1 MFFGTLFRHNLSEMR
16 RGLDTSSIPKL
27 IKVRAKL
34 IIAIQNPVGT
44 NVHHDSV
51 SNARSLLAQYRLVPH
66 VTFEIFSGEIFGLV
80 GESGSGKS
88 TVVQAMMRILP
99 PPAIISKGE
108 VIINNEDIL
117 ASSSL
122 DVVGM
127 RWKKISIVMQSA
139 LNALNPVLS
148 IREQIHD
155 VLKTH
160 KNLIGLDADERAKE
174 LLSLVEI
181 DHDRLDSFP
190 HQLSGGMKQRI
201 VIAIALA
208 IMPPIIIMDEPTTAL
223 DVIVER
229 EIIAKII
236 DLRKKLGFTI
246 LFITHDL
253 NLLLEFADRLAIM
266 KNGEIVELDK
276 VENINAGGKH
286 PYTKKLIGSIPS
298 ASGKRQKGLLSKP
311 KSLNLSKNPILEV
324 RNLKKVFQSPGFFNK
339 NKLIAVNDVSFKIHK
354 GEIVGLVGESGSG
367 KSTVAK
373 LVTRLIRPSEGSIY
387 LNGENKKVTESRNVP
402 LQYRKDVQ
410 MVFQDP
416 FGSLNSIHTVYHHLS
431 RPLYRH
437 RLKDEVTMLPYI
449 IDLLEKVG
457 LSPGEKFAEK
467 FPHEMSGGERQ
478 RVAIARALSLEPK
491 IVVADEPTSML
502 DVSIRMEVL
511 EIFAK
516 MRIENNLTVLFITHD
531 LASARYLADR
541 IIVLKNGKIIEEN
554 NSEKLIQNPKEDYTK
569 QLVNAASPGW
579 LNQITK

>member
-1 MFFGTLFRHNLSEMR
+1 MNKPVINIKNLNV
-16 RGLDTSSIPKL
+16 DYITDKNPINA
-27 IKVRAKL
+27 VR
-34 IIAIQNPVGT
+34 
-44 NVHHDSV
+44 D
-51 SNARSLLAQYRLVPH
+51 

-160 KNLIGLDADERAKE
+160 KNLIGIDADERAKE

-266 KNGEIVELDK
+266 KNGEIVELDR
-276 VENINAGGKH
+276 VENIHAG
-286 PYTKKLIGSIPS
+286 
-298 ASGKRQKGLLSKP
+298 
-311 KSLNLSKNPILEV
+311 
-324 RNLKKVFQSPGFFNK
+324 
-339 NKLIAVNDVSFKIHK
+339 
-354 GEIVGLVGESGSG
+354 
-367 KSTVAK
+367 
-373 LVTRLIRPSEGSIY
+373 
-387 LNGENKKVTESRNVP
+387 
-402 LQYRKDVQ
+402 
-410 MVFQDP
+410 
-416 FGSLNSIHTVYHHLS
+416 
-431 RPLYRH
+431 
-437 RLKDEVTMLPYI
+437 
-449 IDLLEKVG
+449 
-457 LSPGEKFAEK
+457 
-467 FPHEMSGGERQ
+467 
-478 RVAIARALSLEPK
+478 
-491 IVVADEPTSML
+491 
-502 DVSIRMEVL
+502 
-511 EIFAK
+511 
-516 MRIENNLTVLFITHD
+516 
-531 LASARYLADR
+531 
-541 IIVLKNGKIIEEN
+541 
-554 NSEKLIQNPKEDYTK
+554 
-569 QLVNAASPGW
+569 
-579 LNQITK
+579 

>member
-1 MFFGTLFRHNLSEMR
+1 MNKPVINIKNLNV
-16 RGLDTSSIPKL
+16 DYITDKNPINA
-27 IKVRAKL
+27 VR
-34 IIAIQNPVGT
+34 
-44 NVHHDSV
+44 D
-51 SNARSLLAQYRLVPH
+51 

-117 ASSSL
+117 ASPSL

-554 NSEKLIQNPKEDYTK
+554 NSENLIQNPKEDYTK

-579 LNQITK
+579 LNRVTR

>member
-1 MFFGTLFRHNLSEMR
+1 MNKPVINIKNLNV
-16 RGLDTSSIPKL
+16 DYITDKNPINA
-27 IKVRAKL
+27 VR
-34 IIAIQNPVGT
+34 
-44 NVHHDSV
+44 D
-51 SNARSLLAQYRLVPH
+51 

-117 ASSSL
+117 ASSGL
-122 DVVGM
+122 DVVEM

-324 RNLKKVFQSPGFFNK
+324 QNLKKVFQSPGFFNK

-554 NSEKLIQNPKEDYTK
+554 NSEKLIQNPKKDYTK

>member
-1 MFFGTLFRHNLSEMR
+1 MNKPVINIKNLNV
-16 RGLDTSSIPKL
+16 DYITDKNPINA
-27 IKVRAKL
+27 VR
-34 IIAIQNPVGT
+34 
-44 NVHHDSV
+44 D
-51 SNARSLLAQYRLVPH
+51 

-148 IREQIHD
+148 IREQIRD

-324 RNLKKVFQSPGFFNK
+324 QNLKKVFQSPGFFNK

-457 LSPGEKFAEK
+457 LSPGKKFAEK

-554 NSEKLIQNPKEDYTK
+554 NSENLIQNPKEDYTK

>member
-1 MFFGTLFRHNLSEMR
+1 MNKPVINIKNLNV
-16 RGLDTSSIPKL
+16 DYITDKNPINA
-27 IKVRAKL
+27 VR
-34 IIAIQNPVGT
+34 
-44 NVHHDSV
+44 D
-51 SNARSLLAQYRLVPH
+51 

-208 IMPPIIIMDEPTTAL
+208 IMPPINGMDEPTTAL

-554 NSEKLIQNPKEDYTK
+554 NSEKLIQNPKKDYTK

>member
-1 MFFGTLFRHNLSEMR
+1 MNKPVINIKNLNV
-16 RGLDTSSIPKL
+16 DYITDKNPINA
-27 IKVRAKL
+27 VR
-34 IIAIQNPVGT
+34 
-44 NVHHDSV
+44 D
-51 SNARSLLAQYRLVPH
+51 

-437 RLKDEVTMLPYI
+437 RLKDEVKMLPYI

-554 NSEKLIQNPKEDYTK
+554 NSEKLIQDPKKDYTK